1 MSNVILDMAMSLDG
15 FAAGPNGEDRELNE
29 WFFSPAGRSREIIQE
44 SIATTGA
51 IVMGRPT

>member
-1 MSNVILDMAMSLDG
+1 VILDMAMSLDG